1 MKRLTLLRQAVVAA
15 LKAAAIPTVAD
26 RVYPSRSRKVW
37 TDEGDLAL
45 VFTQETS
52 SDDED
57 TAPTIY
63 RNDTSVVVQLI
74 AQETAERETSPG
86 DLEDDEQEEALEA
99 RLDDLAEAVVVA
111 LQPVH
116 GVEGPFGGLVEWFR
130 FRGTRPTLTAEGE
143 LLRNSR
149 QVLFSAQ
156 WRAALPDTVPESEFL
171 RMGSDLAPP
180 TSAHAEDLGSETVTN
195 MRTP

>member
-1 MKRLTLLRQAVVAA
+1 MKRLTLLRQAIVAT
-15 LKAAAIPTVAD
+15 LKAAAIPALSD

-57 TAPTIY
+57 TAPVVY
-63 RNDTSVVVQLI
+63 RNDTSVVVQII
-74 AQETAERETSPG
+74 AQETESQETNPS
-86 DLEDDEQEEALEA
+86 DLEDNEQEEALEA
-99 RLDDLAEAVVVA
+99 RLDDVAEAVVVA

-171 RMGSDLAPP
+171 TMGTNLTPP
-180 TSAHAEDLGSETVTN
+180 TSAHAEDLGADTTTE
-195 MRTP
+195 MRTT

>member
-1 MKRLTLLRQAVVAA
+1 MRRLTLLRAAIVAA
-15 LKAAAIPTVAD
+15 LKAATIPSVGD

-37 TDEGDLAL
+37 TDEGDVLL
-45 VFTQETS
+45 VFTQETN

-63 RNDTSVVVQLI
+63 RNESSVVVQVV
-74 AQETAERETSPG
+74 AQETE
-86 DLEDDEQEEALEA
+86 DQEDDPSDLSDNDQEEALEA
-99 RLDDLAEAVVVA
+99 RLDGIAEDVVVA

-116 GVEGPFGGLVEWFR
+116 DIAGPFGGLVEWLR
-130 FRGTRPTLTAEGE
+130 FRGSRPTLTADGE
-143 LLRNSR
+143 ILRGSR

-156 WRAALPDTVPESEFL
+156 WRAALPDDTPTAEFL
-171 RMGSDLAPP
+171 TMGTNLTPPAP
-180 TSAHAEDLGSETVTN
+180 AHAEDLGANIQTE

>member
-1 MKRLTLLRQAVVAA
+1 MPYWT
-15 LKAAAIPTVAD
+15 T
-26 RVYPSRSRKVW
+26 SRSCCR
-37 TDEGDLAL
+37 GPAAGPR
-45 VFTQETS
+45 S
-52 SDDED
+52 
-57 TAPTIY
+57 
-63 RNDTSVVVQLI
+63 
-74 AQETAERETSPG
+74 G
-86 DLEDDEQEEALEA
+86 
-99 RLDDLAEAVVVA
+99 
-111 LQPVH
+111 
-116 GVEGPFGGLVEWFR
+116 GPFGGLVEWFR

-180 TSAHAEDLGSETVTN
+180 ASAHAEDPGVVTVTN